1 MNSMLWL
8 YLAILAYFL
17 NAVAFVVDKYLL
29 TSPLPQ
35 TFAYTFWVAILSSTV
50 IFLIP
55 FGITWLGLSYFLI
68 SLASGIGFFLALVFF
83 YKSVKSSEISIASA
97 KTGAFTGIFS
107 FIFSILILKETF
119 SLNVLFAFF
128 LLILGIFFLGR
139 VKKEKL
145 KHFVIAGFFF
155 GISFVL
161 LKWTFN
167 TSDFIN
173 GIFWTRVGFVAI
185 ALISLFVGS
194 ARREIIAGTKNSRP
208 ISRTIFIVN
217 KFIVGVGFLILYYS
231 IKLGD
236 VAIVNA
242 LLGFQFIFIL
252 FLAWVLR
259 NKIPSL
265 GENFQRMALV
275 NKILGVVSIFVGFVI
290 LFYFN

>member
-1 MNSMLWL
+1 MLWL

-29 TSPLPQ
+29 TSSLPR
-35 TFAYTFWVAILSSTV
+35 TFVYTFWVAVLSSTIV
-50 IFLIP
+50 FLIP
-55 FGITWLGLSYFLI
+55 FGITWFGLSYFLI
-68 SLASGIGFFLALVFF
+68 SLVSGIGFFLALIFF
-83 YKSVKSSEISIASA
+83 YKSVKLSEISVASA

-107 FIFSILILKETF
+107 FVFSILILRETF

-128 LLILGIFFLGR
+128 LLTLGIFFLSR

-145 KHFVIAGFFF
+145 KHSVVAGLFF

-167 TSDFIN
+167 VSDFIN
-173 GIFWTRVGFVAI
+173 GVFWTRVGFI
-185 ALISLFVGS
+185 IGALVSLFIAS
-194 ARREIIAGTKNSRP
+194 ARKEIIAGTKGSKP
-208 ISRTIFIVN
+208 ISRVIFIVN

-231 IKLGD
+231 IRLGD

-252 FLAWVLR
+252 FLVWVLR
-259 NKIPSL
+259 NKIPNL
-265 GENFQRMALV
+265 GENFQRTALV